1 MLITSPRTW
10 RDCTDTGSIRVI
22 SRRSKDVRVDTGSG
36 QTTVAFIVA
45 DLPLALE
52 QAKPCKGGAVT
63 TKTSPGSTVL
73 IPSVWMCTVTAAST
87 TPSRSQHQADISACL
102 NVGGVEF
109 TTASEARLTP
119 DEDAALRYTLSYA
132 DPATYAGWSAPR
144 TYVGLTKLGSAPHE
158 LRSITDCQPRG
169 GVGTVGDDRTGAA
182 RRFRV
187 IHTLSG

>member
-1 MLITSPRTW
+1 M
-10 RDCTDTGSIRVI
+10 DA
-22 SRRSKDVRVDTGSG
+22 GSG
-36 QTTVAFIVA
+36 QT
-45 DLPLALE
+45 
-52 QAKPCKGGAVT
+52 AVT
-63 TKTSPGSTVL
+63 TKTSTGSTVL
-73 IPSVWMCTVTAAST
+73 TAAVWMCTVTAAST
-87 TPSRSQHQADISACL
+87 TPSRSHHQGLAHACRAGQCHELDNTDISLAS

-109 TTASEARLTP
+109 TTAPDARITP

-132 DPATYAGWSAPR
+132 DPATYGGWSAPR

-158 LRSITDCQPRG
+158 LRSITDCHPRG